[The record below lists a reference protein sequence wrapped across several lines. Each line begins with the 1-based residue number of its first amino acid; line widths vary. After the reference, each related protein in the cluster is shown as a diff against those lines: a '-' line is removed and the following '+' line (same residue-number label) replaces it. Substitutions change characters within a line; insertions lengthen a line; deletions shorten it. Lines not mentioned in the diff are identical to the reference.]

1 MPSSSSSADKLRLAA
16 AVAKFKAS
24 TTNDISNDE
33 NSSQSNTTNS
43 STLRSAVAAL
53 KINKPSSSTTSNSN
67 NNNEQRHTKTNRLRT
82 ATLALKITGATTPW
96 GEYNHLIGKDISTF
110 PNDKL
115 KRHLRARNELAE
127 GTKSELVQ
135 RLQNS
140 IEEER
145 QRKIAIELELEAK
158 HRKIADQEERGAV
171 YVCGKNN
178 AGQLGL
184 NDLESRHTFTVIPST
199 RGKHIQN
206 ISVGGN
212 TVLATTSNHDVY
224 SWGGSGLGPTGVNSN
239 QKDMYKTPQL
249 VEKLNGEEII
259 KTALGSNHAC
269 AVSKGADLFVWGRTD
284 NDTYTSHPQYLDTVT
299 ATIIACGEMHTVLL
313 TKENEVCTFGL
324 GTNGRLGRDFDQDN
338 QSIPL
343 PIQLPIKQTVELIA
357 CGAEHTLLS
366 TQSSCFSFGCGDGGR
381 LGLGDTKDRVVKP
394 CEIVSFRGSHILSL
408 SAGTWHSAAVVH
420 LTPLDGSGWM
430 YTWGSGF
437 QGQLSL
443 GKICKA
449 LTPTLVQDFIDEG
462 LSVKEISCGSNH
474 NAAITHD
481 GNLYT
486 WGSNKNGALGRSIDN
501 DLQFTPHPGIV
512 AEFGTI
518 VNRIGRGLPLR

>member
-1 MPSSSSSADKLRLAA
+1 MPSSTTLLPADKLRLAA
-16 AVAKFKAS
+16 AAAKLKAT
-24 TTNDISNDE
+24 TTNDISSNDE
-33 NSSQSNTTNS
+33 NSTQSNTTNS
-43 STLRSAVAAL
+43 STLRSAVSAL
-53 KINKPSSSTTSNSN
+53 KINKSSSPATSTNTSN
-67 NNNEQRHTKTNRLRT
+67 NNERRHTKTNRLRT

-96 GEYNHLIGKDISTF
+96 GQYNHLIGKDISTF

-145 QRKIAIELELEAK
+145 QQKIAVELELEAK
-158 HRKIADQEERGAV
+158 HRKVAAEEEKGAL

-199 RGKHIQN
+199 RGKHIKHL
-206 ISVGGN
+206 SVGGN
-212 TVLATTSNHDVY
+212 TVLATTNNHDVY
-224 SWGGSGLGPTGVNSN
+224 SWGGSGLGATGVNKN

-249 VEKLNGEEII
+249 VDKLNGEEII

-269 AVSKGADLFVWGRTD
+269 AISKGADLFVWGRTN
-284 NDTYTSHPQYLDTVT
+284 NDTYTSHPQYLDNVT
-299 ATIIACGEMHTVLL
+299 AASIACGEMHTVLL
-313 TKENEVCTFGL
+313 TKENEVCSFGI

-338 QSIPL
+338 QSTPL

-357 CGAEHTLLS
+357 CGSEHTLLS
-366 TQSSCFSFGCGDGGR
+366 TQSSAFSFGCGDGGR
-381 LGLGDTKDRVVKP
+381 LGLGDTKDRSIP
-394 CEIVSFRGSHILSL
+394 CEITSLRGSHIVSL

-420 LTPLDGSGWM
+420 LTPLDGSGWL

-437 QGQLSL
+437 
-443 GKICKA
+443 
-449 LTPTLVQDFIDEG
+449 
-462 LSVKEISCGSNH
+462 
-474 NAAITHD
+474 
-481 GNLYT
+481 
-486 WGSNKNGALGRSIDN
+486 
-501 DLQFTPHPGIV
+501 
-512 AEFGTI
+512 
-518 VNRIGRGLPLR
+518 

>member
-1 MPSSSSSADKLRLAA
+1 MPSSTSAADKLRLAA
-16 AVAKFKAS
+16 AAAKVNTA
-24 TTNDISNDE
+24 NDTSSNDE
-33 NSSQSNTTNS
+33 NRSSQLNTTNS

-53 KINKPSSSTTSNSN
+53 KINKPSSPTTSTN
-67 NNNEQRHTKTNRLRT
+67 NNNERRHTKTNRIRT
-82 ATLALKITGATTPW
+82 ATLALKFTGATTPW
-96 GEYNHLIGKDISTF
+96 GQYNHLIGKDISTF

-115 KRHLRARNELAE
+115 KRHLHARNELAE

-158 HRKIADQEERGAV
+158 HRKIADLEERGAV

-199 RGKHIQN
+199 RGKHIQHL
-206 ISVGGN
+206 SVGGN

-224 SWGGSGLGPTGVNSN
+224 SWGGSGLGPTGVNST
-239 QKDMYKTPQL
+239 QKAMFKVPQL
-249 VEKLNGEEII
+249 VDKLNGEEII

-284 NDTYTSHPQYLDTVT
+284 NDTYTSHPQYLDTAT
-299 ATIIACGEMHTVLL
+299 ATSIACGEMHTVLL
-313 TKENEVCTFGL
+313 TKENEVCSFGL
-324 GTNGRLGRDFDQDN
+324 GTNGRLGRDFDKDN
-338 QSIPL
+338 QALSL
-343 PIQLPIKQTVELIA
+343 PIQLPIKQSIELIA
-357 CGAEHTLLS
+357 CGSEHSLLT
-366 TQSSCFSFGCGDGGR
+366 TQSSVFSFGCGDGGR
-381 LGLGDTKDRVVKP
+381 LGLGDTKDRVKP
-394 CEIVSFRGSHILSL
+394 CEIVSFRGSHISSL

-420 LTPLDGSGWM
+420 LTPLDGSGWL

-437 QGQLSL
+437 QGQLGQ

-449 LTPTLVQDFIDEG
+449 LTPTLVQDFIDKG
-462 LSVKEISCGSNH
+462 LSVKEIFCGSNH
-474 NAAITHD
+474 NGAITHG

-501 DLQFTPHPGIV
+501 DLPFTPHPGIV